1 MIILCLLI
9 LYDSKIL
16 IDRNLFSVQWVAM
29 LARFEAPDS
38 ESTSD
43 SESSSSSVSKPGLK
57 RKHSSSSESGS
68 SSASDVPAKRV
79 DMALSQL
86 YMLDDKQG
94 GPQHESTFAKQ
105 GKNRKRVKSALSQG
119 CCKSKCKRKLP
130 FKLLMHM
137 VTVFWSL
144 SKACQDCI
152 LWSMQQKDLGDE
164 YEEDSDSGSSSTS
177 SLQHKISW
185 SIEGLECLGL
195 SSACFMFVSCSHHP
209 LPVPVNDLRGYPV
222 CRKAFLQLMG
232 ISPARLVR
240 TRKTFKGIDGRKFS
254 FQA

>member
-94 GPQHESTFAKQ
+94 GPNMSQLLQSKGKTERESSQH
-105 GKNRKRVKSALSQG
+105 
-119 CCKSKCKRKLP
+119 
-130 FKLLMHM
+130 
-137 VTVFWSL
+137 
-144 SKACQDCI
+144 
-152 LWSMQQKDLGDE
+152 
-164 YEEDSDSGSSSTS
+164 
-177 SLQHKISW
+177 
-185 SIEGLECLGL
+185 
-195 SSACFMFVSCSHHP
+195 
-209 LPVPVNDLRGYPV
+209 
-222 CRKAFLQLMG
+222 
-232 ISPARLVR
+232 
-240 TRKTFKGIDGRKFS
+240 
-254 FQA
+254 

>member
-94 GPQHESTFAKQ
+94 GPNMSQLLQSKGKTERESSQHWVRAVV
-105 GKNRKRVKSALSQG
+105 NPSANG
-119 CCKSKCKRKLP
+119 N
-130 FKLLMHM
+130 F
-137 VTVFWSL
+137 
-144 SKACQDCI
+144 
-152 LWSMQQKDLGDE
+152 
-164 YEEDSDSGSSSTS
+164 
-177 SLQHKISW
+177 
-185 SIEGLECLGL
+185 L
-195 SSACFMFVSCSHHP
+195 SSCWCTWSPSSGLCQKLAKIAFCGLCSRRILGMSMKRTLIQDHPPQAPCNIKLHGLLKAWNAWAFPAPVSCLFHVHTTPCLFQSMTWEAILFAAKHS
-209 LPVPVNDLRGYPV
+209 
-222 CRKAFLQLMG
+222 C
-232 ISPARLVR
+232 SWWESARQ
-240 TRKTFKGIDGRKFS
+240 D
-254 FQA
+254 